1 MMKLKFR
8 VTLAASIALVVA
20 LGLIGLPPAI
30 DGAKILGIFPTS
42 ARSHYIVGSALMK
55 ELARRGHE
63 VTVINPFPQKKP
75 LANYRDIDVSLDE
88 DIMKNFM
95 PNMLDMADHS
105 VIESITK
112 TYEFG
117 HLITNQTLQHPNVRR
132 LLNSN
137 EKFDLV
143 IMEAFLNDAHLG
155 FAHHFKAPC
164 LAVSTFGASR
174 WTNEMV
180 GTPSPISYIPHPFLR
195 FTDRMSFV
203 ERIGNAL
210 MTVADMIAGAVLDIP
225 VQSAM
230 YEQAF
235 PDPKPPL
242 EHLRKHSVSLVLLNN
257 HFSLS
262 YPRPY
267 VPNMIEVGGM
277 HVNRKPKALPDDIK
291 AILDGAQHGVIYFS
305 LGSNLQSRQLPI
317 EKREAILRVFASL
330 KQTVLWKWEDE
341 TLPNKPD
348 NVIVK
353 AWWPQDDILGHPNVR
368 LFITHGGLLSTTESM
383 YHGVPVIGIPVFGD
397 QYLNMGKAERTGYGL
412 LLPYK
417 EISEE
422 RLATTINKIL
432 SDSSY
437 RTVAQSISARYR
449 DQPQN
454 PLDLAVF
461 WVEYV
466 IRHKGA
472 VHLKSAGQELGCLQ
486 YHGIDVFATI
496 IGVPVLFVY
505 LLSKLLCGKRTK
517 QSGAGKGPAAG
528 GSKKRN

>member
-1 MMKLKFR
+1 MVKFR
-8 VTLAASIALVVA
+8 VTLAVSIALVA
-20 LGLIGLPPAI
+20 LCLIGLPPAI

-42 ARSHYIVGSALMK
+42 ARSHFIVGSSLMK

-75 LANYRDIDVSLDE
+75 LPNYRDIDVSIE
-88 DIMKNFM
+88 QDIMKNFM
-95 PNMLDMADHS
+95 PNMLDLADHS

-117 HLITNQTLQHPNVRR
+117 HLITNQTLQHPNVHR
-132 LLNSN
+132 LLSSN

-164 LAVSTFGASR
+164 VALSTFGASR

-210 MTVADMIAGAVLDIP
+210 MTVADMIAGQLLDFP

-235 PDPKPPL
+235 PGPKPPL

-277 HVNRKPKALPDDIK
+277 HVNRKPKPLPDDIK
-291 AILDGAQHGVIYFS
+291 AILDGAPHGVIYFS

-422 RLATTINKIL
+422 RLATTIAKIL

-472 VHLKSAGQELGCLQ
+472 VHLKSAGQELGFLQ

-496 IGVPVLFVY
+496 IGVPVLFIY

-517 QSGAGKGPAAG
+517 HSSGGKGTVS

>member
-1 MMKLKFR
+1 M
-8 VTLAASIALVVA
+8 LAALVVLA
-20 LGLIGLPPAI
+20 YCTIGFAPVVE
-30 DGAKILGIFPTS
+30 GAKILGIFPTS
-42 ARSHYIVGSALMK
+42 ARSHFIVGSALMK

-75 LANYRDIDVSLDE
+75 LKNYRDIDVSASE
-88 DIMKNFM
+88 DILQKLI
-95 PNMLDMADHS
+95 PNMFDMADQS
-105 VIESITK
+105 VWESITK

-117 HLITNQTLQHPNVRR
+117 HMITNQSLRHPNVVK
-132 LLNSN
+132 LINSN

-143 IMEAFLNDAHLG
+143 VMENFLNDAHLG
-155 FAHHFKAPC
+155 FAHHFKVPC
-164 LAVSTFGASR
+164 IAVSTFGASR
-174 WTNEMV
+174 WTTELV
-180 GTPSPISYIPHPFLR
+180 GTPSPTSYIPHPFLR
-195 FTDRMSFV
+195 FTDRMTFV
-203 ERIGNAL
+203 ERIGNML
-210 MTVADMIAGAVLDIP
+210 MTVMDMVIGQLLDTP

-230 YEQAF
+230 YEEAF
-235 PDPKPPL
+235 PGPKPPL
-242 EHLRKHSVSLVLLNN
+242 EHLRKHSVSLVLVNN

-277 HVNRKPKALPDDIK
+277 HVKRKPSPLPEDIK
-291 AILDGAQHGVIYFS
+291 AILDNATEGVIYFS
-305 LGSNLQSRQLPI
+305 LGSNLQSRQLPAA
-317 EKREAILRVFASL
+317 KRDAILRVFAGL

-383 YHGVPVIGIPVFGD
+383 FHGVPVIGIPVFGD

-412 LLPYK
+412 LLPFQ
-417 EISEE
+417 EITED
-422 RLATTINKIL
+422 RLRTTIGKML
-432 SDSSY
+432 SDPSY

-449 DQPQN
+449 DQPVE
-454 PLDLAVF
+454 PLDLAVY

-472 VHLKSAGQELGCLQ
+472 GHLKSAGQELNFVQ
-486 YHGIDVFATI
+486 YHGIDVLATI
-496 IGVPVLFVY
+496 VGVPVLFVY
-505 LLSKLLCGKRTK
+505 LLGKLLCGWLSKKRT
-517 QSGAGKGPAAG
+517 PVVVAG
-528 GSKKRN
+528 GSKKKRN

>member
-1 MMKLKFR
+1 MELLKFR
-8 VTLAASIALVVA
+8 VTLAAAIALVA
-20 LGLIGLPPAI
+20 LCLIGLPPAI

-75 LANYRDIDVSLDE
+75 LTNYRDIDVSLEE

-95 PNMLDMADHS
+95 PNMLELANHS
-105 VIESITK
+105 VLESLTK

-132 LLNSN
+132 LLSSN

-143 IMEAFLNDAHLG
+143 VMEAFLNDAHLG

-164 LAVSTFGASR
+164 VAVSTFGASR

-180 GTPSPISYIPHPFLR
+180 GTPSPVTYIPHPFLR

-203 ERIGNAL
+203 ERIGNVL
-210 MTVADMIAGAVLDIP
+210 MTVADMIAGQLLDVP

-235 PDPKPPL
+235 PGPKPPL

-277 HVNRKPKALPDDIK
+277 HVNRKPKPLPDDIK
-291 AILDGAQHGVIYFS
+291 AILDGAKHGVIYFS

-330 KQTVLWKWEDE
+330 KQTILWKWEDE

-422 RLATTINKIL
+422 RLATTIGKIL

-437 RTVAQSISARYR
+437 RTVAQTISARYR

-454 PLDLAVF
+454 PMDLAVF

-472 VHLKSAGQELGCLQ
+472 VHLKSAGQELGILQ

-505 LLSKLLCGKRTK
+505 LLSKLLCGKRSK
-517 QSGAGKGPAAG
+517 HSSAGKGTTG